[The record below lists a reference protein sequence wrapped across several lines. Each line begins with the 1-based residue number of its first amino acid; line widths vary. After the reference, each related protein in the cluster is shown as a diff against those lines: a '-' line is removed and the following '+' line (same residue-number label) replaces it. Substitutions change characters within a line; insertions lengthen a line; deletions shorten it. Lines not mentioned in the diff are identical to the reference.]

1 MFTNLAWDI
10 DRLEETLSGKG
21 TSHRVNGIVVQSRVY
36 GPHLPKQALPE
47 IVKKKQRSLD
57 VSDHELTTYIAAER
71 VGPQLL
77 ITDTSIVTEYTAT
90 NKNLI
95 WILARLTDTEKQR
108 IPSWT
113 GFNINTRDSLT
124 VSKDV
129 VGYMPT
135 INAPATELT
144 TVAEILNQLE
154 QIVVVLDQALYAK
167 AAEII
172 WKHTDKYSRI
182 ILRLGTFHTVCN
194 ILAILGARFQDA
206 GLRDLCIETNL
217 TAEGSLASVFS
228 GKMYN
233 RAVYVH
239 KSVYEA
245 FMRLAWEAFIPWVEK
260 NKPEEKNNITSVS
273 EEVSDLV
280 KHLCQQKFDSLL
292 ANPKYTE
299 LVTTWNKFLDHLRH
313 EN

>member
-1 MFTNLAWDI
+1 M
-10 DRLEETLSGKG
+10 
-21 TSHRVNGIVVQSRVY
+21 NGIVVQARVY
-36 GPHLPKQALPE
+36 GPHLPNQALSE
-47 IVKKKQRSLD
+47 IAKKKQRSLD
-57 VSDHELTTYIAAER
+57 VSDHELATYILT
-71 VGPQLL
+71 PQLL
-77 ITDTSIVTEYTAT
+77 TTDMSIVTEYTAT

-95 WILARLTDTEKQR
+95 WILARMTDAEKQR

-144 TVAEILNQLE
+144 TVAEILNQSELVRKALQLGE
-154 QIVVVLDQALYAK
+154 IVVVLDQALYAK
-167 AAEII
+167 AAEIT
-172 WKHTDKYSRI
+172 WKHPDKYSRI
-182 ILRLGTFHTVCN
+182 ILHLGTFHAICN

-206 GLRDLCIETNL
+206 GLRDQCIETNL

-233 RAVYVH
+233 RAMYVH

-245 FMRLAWEAFIPWVEK
+245 FMRLAWEAFIPWVER
-260 NKPEEKNNITSVS
+260 NKPEEKHNVASVS

-280 KHLCQQKFDSLL
+280 EHLCQQIFDSLL

-299 LVTTWNKFLDHLRH
+299 LVSIWNEFLDHLRNGNG
-313 EN
+313 ELSAFWMS